1 MGRLREHP
9 ERLACQSSPLSP
21 RAHARGSPRPATS
34 AILTLGVTEELPIAD
49 SRVDLVVSTNAFG
62 HWSDPV
68 AGLREVRRVLQ
79 PVGSLLLAEHAPPGA
94 LLSLLLRVR
103 GRLPNLYD
111 ASAMEELLREGALV
125 PQRVETPPGCFVVGH
140 AVPGDDRRRSGEPR

>member
-1 MGRLREHP
+1 MLEVARARL
-9 ERLACQSSPLSP
+9 P
-21 RAHARGSPRPATS
+21 R